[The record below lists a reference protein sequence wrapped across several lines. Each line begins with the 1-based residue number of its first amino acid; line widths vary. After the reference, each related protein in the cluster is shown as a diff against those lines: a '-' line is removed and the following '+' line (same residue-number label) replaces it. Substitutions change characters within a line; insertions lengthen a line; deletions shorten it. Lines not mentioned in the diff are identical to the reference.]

1 MDPSIILAGQPV
13 NVLGAMRAGTELA
26 GATNA
31 LRQQNTLRQFLGQN
45 GQAVMQGDPAAL
57 GQYASIAGPEAAM
70 GVQQGRLDM
79 DRTRQVMR
87 YADTAEGRA
96 VAEHAMRLTDAQR
109 QAEAERIRSGLSQA
123 AIAFQQGNLE
133 GLNATFEQF
142 GLPPV
147 QSLEQAVPILTQA
160 DEAYQIM
167 TRSRELAAPAPAPM
181 TPEQRAQWG
190 IPESDRRPYV
200 MGADG
205 VPKVIGGGGQ
215 TINVG
220 GGVVGTIPQGYELF
234 TDPTTGARS
243 LRPIPGGPAAQEM
256 QAAETTAG
264 RKAEGNDVA
273 TQTLITAGDRAF
285 EAAQSRLV
293 GGVLGQVAA
302 INPESQNAEVVRQ
315 VNVLKA
321 NAKIGNLQAMR
332 EASPTG
338 GALGA
343 VTAPEL
349 TMLEDK
355 SGALDPASPYFLRD
369 LADYNLSLLQVVHG
383 PEAGARLFAQ
393 SRLGQWA
400 SQNGV
405 GNIGAYGQTE
415 QSGTN
420 LGADFEAFSQNPSV
434 QAAAER
440 YGVTLEEMWAVQQGA
455 QGQ

>member
-123 AIAFQQGNLE
+123 AIAFQQGNLD

-167 TRSRELAAPAPAPM
+167 TRSRELTGPGENFRMA
-181 TPEQRAQWG
+181 TPEEAAQYGAKAGQFGPDGRFYPITPPSNTSLTVAPDGTVRWTEGATQESTVNPSAPETMLATIDG
-190 IPESDRRPYV
+190 ILTDPALDTSTGVLSMLQAVPGTPQYRFGTKVRQLQGQAFLQAFESL
-200 MGADG
+200 
-205 VPKVIGGGGQ
+205 KGGGQ
-215 TINVG
+215 ITEIEGTKATEAIGRLDSAQSPEDYRAALTELRDILVRAQRRPVG
-220 GGVVGTIPQGYELF
+220 W
-234 TDPTTGARS
+234 
-243 LRPIPGGPAAQEM
+243 
-256 QAAETTAG
+256 AET
-264 RKAEGNDVA
+264 
-273 TQTLITAGDRAF
+273 
-285 EAAQSRLV
+285 
-293 GGVLGQVAA
+293 
-302 INPESQNAEVVRQ
+302 
-315 VNVLKA
+315 
-321 NAKIGNLQAMR
+321 
-332 EASPTG
+332 
-338 GALGA
+338 
-343 VTAPEL
+343 
-349 TMLEDK
+349 
-355 SGALDPASPYFLRD
+355 
-369 LADYNLSLLQVVHG
+369 
-383 PEAGARLFAQ
+383 
-393 SRLGQWA
+393 
-400 SQNGV
+400 
-405 GNIGAYGQTE
+405 
-415 QSGTN
+415 QSGSN

-434 QAAAER
+434 RAAAER
-440 YGVTLEEMWAVQQGA
+440 YGVTPEEMWAVQQGA